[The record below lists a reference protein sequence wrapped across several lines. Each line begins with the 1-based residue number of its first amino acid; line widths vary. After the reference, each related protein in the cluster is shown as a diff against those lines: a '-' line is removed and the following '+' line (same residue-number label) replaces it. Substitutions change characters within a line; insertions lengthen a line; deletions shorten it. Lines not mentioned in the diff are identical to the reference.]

1 MNIKE
6 FRQYY
11 LNKYEMT
18 DFMNKYKGKTVHL
31 CEDYDEIIDEFIKC
45 GWCKYDSDIDCYY
58 LENDL
63 NCDYHF
69 DFADKSFVMDLYE
82 IDTLA
87 VFKKD
92 SDYCV
97 PLYCIQEAWDYMKE
111 NKKEENEETEVG
123 IASDKSLPLKMLTN
137 LEMLK
142 DVVNLK
148 KKANLNDD
156 DTLKMLEL
164 LFK

>member
-1 MNIKE
+1 MDAKK
-6 FRQYY
+6 FRNYY
-11 LNKYEMT
+11 LNRYEMT
-18 DFMNKYKGKTVHL
+18 DFMNKYKNKTVHL
-31 CEDYDEIIDEFIKC
+31 CENYEEIIDEFIEC

-58 LENDL
+58 LENYL
-63 NCDYHF
+63 NCDYQF
-69 DFADKSFVMDLYE
+69 DFADKSFVMDQYE
-82 IDTLA
+82 INTLA

-92 SDYCV
+92 DDYSV
-97 PLYCIQEAWDYMKE
+97 PLYAIQEAWNYM
-111 NKKEENEETEVG
+111 ENESKAEETTIDETTN
-123 IASDKSLPLKMLTN
+123 KSLPLKMLTN
-137 LEMLK
+137 LGILK

>member
-1 MNIKE
+1 
-6 FRQYY
+6 
-11 LNKYEMT
+11 MT
-18 DFMNKYKGKTVHL
+18 DFMNKYKDKTVHL

-58 LENDL
+58 LENYL
-63 NCDYHF
+63 NCDYQF
-69 DFADKSFVMDLYE
+69 DFTDKSFVMDQYE
-82 IDTLA
+82 INTLA

-97 PLYCIQEAWDYMKE
+97 PLYSIQEAWDYMKE
-111 NKKEENEETEVG
+111 NKKEEDEEIEVE
-123 IASDKSLPLKMLTN
+123 ITSNKSLPLKMLTN

>member
-1 MNIKE
+1 
-6 FRQYY
+6 
-11 LNKYEMT
+11 
-18 DFMNKYKGKTVHL
+18 
-31 CEDYDEIIDEFIKC
+31 
-45 GWCKYDSDIDCYY
+45 
-58 LENDL
+58 
-63 NCDYHF
+63 
-69 DFADKSFVMDLYE
+69 
-82 IDTLA
+82 
-87 VFKKD
+87 
-92 SDYCV
+92 
-97 PLYCIQEAWDYMKE
+97 MKE

>member
-1 MNIKE
+1 MNVKE

-18 DFMNKYKGKTVHL
+18 DFMNKYKDKTVHL
-31 CEDYDEIIDEFIKC
+31 CEDCEKIVDEFIEC
-45 GWCKYDSDIDCYY
+45 GWCRYDEDKDCFF
-58 LENDL
+58 LEDDSY
-63 NCDYHF
+63 CDYAF
-69 DFADKSFVMDLYE
+69 DFSEKCFIMGQYE
-82 IDTLA
+82 INTLA

-97 PLYCIQEAWDYMKE
+97 PLYSIQEAWGYMKE
-111 NKKEENEETEVG
+111 NKKDGDEEIEVE
-123 IASDKSLPLKMLTN
+123 ITSEKSLPLKMLTN

-148 KKANLNDD
+148 EKANLNDN

>member
-45 GWCKYDSDIDCYY
+45 CWCKYDSDIDCYY

-63 NCDYHF
+63 NCDYQF
-69 DFADKSFVMDLYE
+69 DFADKSFVMDQYE
-82 IDTLA
+82 INTLA

>member
-1 MNIKE
+1 
-6 FRQYY
+6 
-11 LNKYEMT
+11 MT
-18 DFMNKYKGKTVHL
+18 GFINKYKDKTVHL
-31 CEDYDEIIDEFIKC
+31 CEDYEKIVDEFIKC
-45 GWCKYDSDIDCYY
+45 GWCRYDTDEDRYF
-58 LENDL
+58 LEDDSY
-63 NCDYHF
+63 CDYDF
-69 DFADKSFVMDLYE
+69 DFSKKCFKIGQYE
-82 IDTLA
+82 INTLA

>member
-6 FRQYY
+6 FRQCY

-18 DFMNKYKGKTVHL
+18 DFMNKYKDKTVHL
-31 CEDYDEIIDEFIKC
+31 CKDYDKIIDEFIKC
-45 GWCKYDSDIDCYY
+45 GWCRYDSDIDCYY

-63 NCDYHF
+63 NCDYQF
-69 DFADKSFVMDLYE
+69 DFADKSFVMDQYE
-82 IDTLA
+82 INTLA